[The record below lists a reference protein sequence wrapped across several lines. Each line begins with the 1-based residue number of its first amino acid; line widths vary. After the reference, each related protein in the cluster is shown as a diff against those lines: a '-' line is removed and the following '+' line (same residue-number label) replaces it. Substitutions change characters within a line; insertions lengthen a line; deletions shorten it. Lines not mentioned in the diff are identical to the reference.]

1 MTQKSRPGRCFL
13 LSVPCHSR
21 SRKRF
26 TLPSSFVAGF
36 VFLQHIG
43 WGLGGRY
50 HGWDLDAL
58 AERMG
63 CGWTIL
69 WLGPGCSGRT
79 DGIWVDDIM
88 VGPGCSVQNGC
99 GLGGRYHGWD
109 LDALAERMGSGWTIS
124 WLGPGCSGRTDGVW
138 VDDIMVGTWMLW
150 QNGWGLGGRYHGWD
164 LDALAERMRSGWT
177 ISWLGPGCSGRT
189 DGVWVDDIMVGTW
202 MLWQNG
208 WGPMGSGWTISWLG
222 PGCSGRTDGVWVDD
236 IMVGTWM
243 LWQNGWGLGGRY
255 HGWDLDALA
264 ERMGFGWTIS

>member
-50 HGWDLDAL
+50 HGWDL
-58 AERMG
+58 
-63 CGWTIL
+63 
-69 WLGPGCSGRT
+69 GCSGRT
-79 DGIWVDDIM
+79 DGVWVDDIM
-88 VGPGCSVQNGC
+88 VGTWMLWQNGWDLGGRYHGGTWMLWQNGC

-150 QNGWGLGGRYHGWD
+150 QNGWGLGGNHD
-164 LDALAERMRSGWT
+164 
-177 ISWLGPGCSGRT
+177 I
-189 DGVWVDDIMVGTW
+189 VHDIMVGTW

-208 WGPMGSGWTISWLG
+208 
-222 PGCSGRTDGVWVDD
+222 C
-236 IMVGTWM
+236 
-243 LWQNGWGLGGRY
+243 GLGGRY

>member
-63 CGWTIL
+63 SGWTIL

-88 VGPGCSVQNGC
+88 VGPGCSGRTDAVWVDDIMVGTWMLWQNGWGLGGRYHGWDLDALAERMGVGGRYHGGTWMLWQNGW

-124 WLGPGCSGRTDGVW
+124 W
-138 VDDIMVGTWMLW
+138 
-150 QNGWGLGGRYHGWD
+150 WD

-202 MLWQNG
+202 MLWQKR
-208 WGPMGSGWTISWLG
+208 MG
-222 PGCSGRTDGVWVDD
+222 V
-236 IMVGTWM
+236 
-243 LWQNGWGLGGRY
+243 GGRY
-255 HGWDLDALA
+255 YGWDLDALA

>member
-1 MTQKSRPGRCFL
+1 MKQKSRPGRCFL

-26 TLPSSFVAGF
+26 ILPSSFVAGF

-43 WGLGGRY
+43 W
-50 HGWDLDAL
+50 
-58 AERMG
+58 
-63 CGWTIL
+63 
-69 WLGPGCSGRT
+69 
-79 DGIWVDDIM
+79 
-88 VGPGCSVQNGC
+88 

-150 QNGWGLGGRYHGWD
+150 QNGCGLGGRYHGWD

-189 DGVWVDDIMVGTW
+189 DGVWVDDIMIGSW
-202 MLWQNG
+202 MLWQF
-208 WGPMGSGWTISWLG
+208 
-222 PGCSGRTDGVWVDD
+222 
-236 IMVGTWM
+236 
-243 LWQNGWGLGGRY
+243 GWGLVPKAARKSDLGGRRDRGGKK
-255 HGWDLDALA
+255 GWANDQVAAYL
-264 ERMGFGWTIS
+264 

>member
-88 VGPGCSVQNGC
+88 VGPGCS
-99 GLGGRYHGWD
+99 
-109 LDALAERMGSGWTIS
+109 
-124 WLGPGCSGRTDGVW
+124 GRTDAVW

-150 QNGWGLGGRYHGWD
+150 QNGWGLGGRYHDWE
-164 LDALAERMRSGWT
+164 LDALAVR
-177 ISWLGPGCSGRT
+177 
-189 DGVWVDDIMVGTW
+189 
-202 MLWQNG
+202 
-208 WGPMGSGWTISWLG
+208 MGSGAQSCEEVG
-222 PGCSGRTDGVWVDD
+222 PGRAEGQRRKEGVGKRPGRCLFIVSGASKPYSNHSGPYIIVR
-236 IMVGTWM
+236 
-243 LWQNGWGLGGRY
+243 L
-255 HGWDLDALA
+255 
-264 ERMGFGWTIS
+264 

>member
-26 TLPSSFVAGF
+26 ILPSSFVAGF

-88 VGPGCSVQNGC
+88 VGPGCS
-99 GLGGRYHGWD
+99 
-109 LDALAERMGSGWTIS
+109 
-124 WLGPGCSGRTDGVW
+124 GRTD
-138 VDDIMVGTWMLW
+138 
-150 QNGWGLGGRYHGWD
+150 
-164 LDALAERMRSGWT
+164 A
-177 ISWLGPGCSGRT
+177 
-189 DGVWVDDIMVGTW
+189 
-202 MLWQNG
+202 
-208 WGPMGSGWTISWLG
+208 
-222 PGCSGRTDGVWVDD
+222 VWVDD

-264 ERMGFGWTIS
+264 ERMGSGWTISWLGPGCSGRNGWGLGGRYHDWDLDALAERMRSGWDDIMVGTWMLWPNGWGLGGRYHDWELGCSGSSDGVWCPKLRGSRTWAGGRDRGGKKGWANDQVAA